1 MHFSSRFW
9 LHHVTDVMLIFS
21 RFKARE
27 NGRWSRGTAP
37 SIRVARS
44 SEQMFWI
51 WYFYEKKNE
60 MALSTKFRMAGGTRS
75 SNSLV
80 RSKAQGKVSRLEIKN
95 QTYEKLRQRHKK
107 VKPFKCQGVWL
118 LPLYPSPPQP
128 DGILVYCRVPP
139 EFCKVP
145 PIMKS
150 ASGHWLLQL
159 ELIQWHEATSS
170 ISISLWRVC

>member
-1 MHFSSRFW
+1 MALPQVLESHGLANRCFVFG
-9 LHHVTDVMLIFS
+9 IFT
-21 RFKARE
+21 RRK
-27 NGRWSRGTAP
+27 T
-37 SIRVARS
+37 
-44 SEQMFWI
+44 
-51 WYFYEKKNE
+51 K
-60 MALSTKFRMAGGTRS
+60 MALSAKFRMAGGTRS

-170 ISISLWRVC
+170 ISISL